1 MNLQKLLGKSLCKRY
16 DASYMVFDNYPRTS
30 RTPRFWH
37 MYVILYGNFMVI
49 VKPCEVRDVCN
60 GRFGLAGILFEIGKS
75 L

>member
-1 MNLQKLLGKSLCKRY
+1 
-16 DASYMVFDNYPRTS
+16 MVFDNYPRTS

-60 GRFGLAGILFEIGKS
+60 GRFGLAGIHFEIGKS